1 MTQFPMEYFQPEL
14 KEPLDYNEYLPN
26 FINAYICAAI
36 SKLCYK
42 EAVEAKHTDDQYKN
56 GVKETLMS
64 WGWTEEDAGKT
75 IFLNSR
81 EIPKEANNKHYRP
94 GTQGLVIFYNKDGKD
109 VVFIS
114 FRGSEMKLNDWF
126 SNFNIRKVTSPFIT
140 ESEHRSLW
148 EIFKKDI
155 INPLDMPEEK
165 AKVHRG
171 FLKAFQSLIPTQG
184 GEYETFEEIIRQ
196 IKGKDIWLTGH
207 SLGGALASVAAG
219 YLMYL
224 DIPIA
229 GLYTFGAPRIGNR
242 SHRNYMN
249 QKLTYKCWR
258 FANNHDPVADV
269 PLPGVSPIV
278 NVLVTGFSRE
288 GCMVRLKDEE
298 EKGYMVLRRIQENG
312 QLERYSSF
320 NGFNAKDHS
329 MTKYIQG
336 IRQIVINQY
345 IENFPEMKYLGIPE
359 GVNLNTSEED
369 LERMGSQLKP
379 QSDQSPV

>member
-1 MTQFPMEYFQPEL
+1 MEYFQPEL
-14 KEPLDYNEYLPN
+14 KIPFNYNEYLPN

-42 EAVEAKHTDDQYKN
+42 EAVEAQRTDDQYKN
-56 GVKETLMS
+56 GVKETLVS
-64 WGWTEEDAGKT
+64 WGWTQEDADKT

-81 EIPKEANNKHYRP
+81 EIPKEATDRYRP
-94 GTQGLVIFYNKDGKD
+94 GTQGLVIFYNKGEKD

-114 FRGSEMKLNDWF
+114 FRGSERKLNDWF

-140 ESEHRSLW
+140 KSEHKSLW
-148 EIFKKDI
+148 EIFNGYTTNTFDA
-155 INPLDMPEEK
+155 PEKK

-171 FLKAFQSLIPTQG
+171 FLAAFQSLIPTQG
-184 GEYETFEEIIRQ
+184 GEHETFEAIIRQ
-196 IKGKDIWLTGH
+196 IQGKHIWLTGH
-207 SLGGALASVAAG
+207 SLGGALASVGAV
-219 YLMYL
+219 YLMSL

-258 FANNHDPVADV
+258 FANNHDLVPDV
-269 PLPGVSPIV
+269 PSPGVSQVV

-298 EKGYMVLRRIQENG
+298 ENGYIVLRRVQEDGQIKRYIPYNG
-312 QLERYSSF
+312 L
-320 NGFNAKDHS
+320 NTKDHS
-329 MTKYIQG
+329 ITKYIQG

-345 IENFPEMKYLGIPE
+345 IENFPEMKYLGIPK

-369 LERMGSQLKP
+369 LERMRF
-379 QSDQSPV
+379 